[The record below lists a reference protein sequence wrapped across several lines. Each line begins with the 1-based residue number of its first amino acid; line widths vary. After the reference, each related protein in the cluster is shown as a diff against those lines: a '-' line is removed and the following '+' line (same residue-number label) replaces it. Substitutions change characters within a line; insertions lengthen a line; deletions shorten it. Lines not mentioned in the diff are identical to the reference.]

1 MKLTEKEKKVIEAL
15 WQNQGDRA
23 LAMTELSISEKTM
36 EGHLT
41 SVYKKL
47 GLKLKKKNLLGLFFR
62 LGKI

>member
-15 WQNQGDRA
+15 WQTQGDRA
-23 LAMTELSISEKTM
+23 LAMSELAISEKTM

-47 GLKLKKKNLLGLFFR
+47 GLKKKNLLGLFFR